1 MIHFKV
7 ILHQLSLTFLWKQWI
22 KKFYHTLKTVR
33 LHLTAFNC
41 FTEAE
46 EFDLL
51 DKSRADGVTHTQAR
65 GMQVLEF
72 HSTE

>member
-1 MIHFKV
+1 MNP
-7 ILHQLSLTFLWKQWI
+7 FLWKQWI

-51 DKSRADGVTHTQAR
+51 DKSRADGVTHTQAQ
-65 GMQVLEF
+65 GVQVLEF